1 MAGLPDIAKATI
13 AREPARL
20 SWVGMKG
27 IKIPMS
33 IVDKNLGEQKI
44 QASIDCSVDLNDP
57 RKRGIHMSRMYLSV
71 TAISKLAGVD
81 YATLK
86 KLSNDL
92 IKAQGGCSTSSLVS
106 ISFELFISRQS
117 LLSDNQ
123 GWASYPVKITLQN
136 KKGKVKCQMDIQV
149 LYSSTCPCSA
159 ALARQLISQRFAK
172 YFSALTPGIAPNIE
186 SVQDWL
192 MEEEKLM
199 ATPHSQRSIAYISL
213 VFDSI
218 RGKKFPIQAMIDRAE
233 EAIKTP
239 VQTVVKREDEQAFA
253 SINGENLMFCED
265 SVRILLDG
273 FENVDK
279 TAISIK
285 VHHMESLHAHD
296 ATAEITQGDLILPT

>member
-1 MAGLPDIAKATI
+1 MPGLPDIAKATI

-33 IVDKNLGEQKI
+33 IVDRNLDQ
-44 QASIDCSVDLNDP
+44 QMVNASIDCSVDLHDP
-57 RKRGIHMSRMYLSV
+57 RKRGIHMSRMYLSI
-71 TAISKLAGVD
+71 TAMSKLASVD

-92 IKAQGGCSTSSLVS
+92 VKAQGGGSSSSLVS
-106 ISFELFISRQS
+106 LSFELFIARQS
-117 LLSDNQ
+117 LLSNNE
-123 GWASYPVKITLQN
+123 GWANYPIKITLQN
-136 KKGKVKCQMDIQV
+136 KKGKIKCQIDLQI

-159 ALARQLISQRFAK
+159 ALSRQLVSERFAEH
-172 YFSALTPGIAPNIE
+172 FAQRNPDLE
-186 SVQDWL
+186 SVKDWL

-199 ATPHSQRSIAYISL
+199 ATPHSQRSVADISL

-218 RGKKFPIQAMIDRAE
+218 KGKKFPLKAMIDRAE
-233 EAIKTP
+233 KSIKTS
-239 VQTVVKREDEQAFA
+239 VQSVVKREDEQAFA

-265 SVRILLDG
+265 SVRILAEG
-273 FENVDK
+273 FESVDK

-285 VHHMESLHAHD
+285 VRHLESLHAHD
-296 ATAEITQGDLILPT
+296 AVAEITQGDLLINS